1 MFKKITLFLLI
12 LLSLR
17 AESAAL
23 IDLNYALSTD
33 KNTIDSSYSTSIS
46 KSLYNICLAFTVD
59 SKKSFYF
66 GWGLYNVTTKDE
78 VNQQKSNYTTQDM
91 GPYFRYE
98 FGRSKLYYLGIIY
111 GIQAKT
117 SYDSGGTAEEW
128 LGTNYLIQLGV
139 DPEITEN
146 MTANFSFN
154 YFSGSTS
161 KKVVSSVQ
169 TEVSYSKAFMSPSIG
184 LSYKW

>member
-1 MFKKITLFLLI
+1 MIKHLILLI
-12 LLSLR
+12 LSLASMS

-33 KNTIDSSYSTSIS
+33 KNTIDSSFSTNIS

-66 GWGLYNVTTKDE
+66 GWGLYNVTTKDD

-98 FGRSKLYYLGIIY
+98 FGKSKMYYFGLVY

-139 DPEITEN
+139 DPEITDN

-154 YFSGSTS
+154 YFSGSAS

-169 TEVSYSKAFMSPSIG
+169 SEISYSKAFMSPSIG